1 MATTAATLTGAQT
14 TLSEEALAQLRATIR
29 GDVLTPA
36 DAAYAGIRP
45 TYNAMHPGRPA
56 LVVRAS
62 GTADVIEAVNLARE
76 HGLLVAVRGGG
87 HSVAGLSSIDGGLLI
102 DLALMNGVVVD
113 PEARTACVQ
122 GGALWGDADRE
133 TQVFG
138 LVTPGGVVSDTGVA
152 GLTLGGG
159 EGWVRRKYGLSS
171 DNLLSAQLVCADGQV
186 RTASADVNPDLFWA
200 IRGGG
205 GNFGIVTSFTFK
217 LHPLGPNVAFAGV
230 FYPVADAR
238 QVWRGFR
245 DWAAKA
251 PDEVSALCGC
261 TTLPAHPGL
270 PEPIHDTPFVVV
282 GAVHTGA
289 PEEGMKVLQPLRE
302 LGAPLADI
310 SQPLP
315 FSAVQTAFD
324 PFFTRGTLRSYWKST
339 YLPELTDDAIDLIA
353 QRAQNRPSART
364 FVITFLMGGAI
375 NRVGAT
381 DTAYSERSAP
391 WMVSMDGNWSD
402 QSEDSRVISWI
413 RETWAEV
420 AKFGT
425 GSVYLN
431 FTSLSD
437 EAPTSGVDSAFGDN
451 MRRLAE
457 IKRKY
462 DPTNLFRLN
471 NNIAPAS

>member
-1 MATTAATLTGAQT
+1 
-14 TLSEEALAQLRATIR
+14 
-29 GDVLTPA
+29 V
-36 DAAYAGIRP
+36 
-45 TYNAMHPGRPA
+45 
-56 LVVRAS
+56 
-62 GTADVIEAVNLARE
+62 
-76 HGLLVAVRGGG
+76 
-87 HSVAGLSSIDGGLLI
+87 
-102 DLALMNGVVVD
+102 
-113 PEARTACVQ
+113 
-122 GGALWGDADRE
+122 
-133 TQVFG
+133 
-138 LVTPGGVVSDTGVA
+138 PGGVVSDTGVA

-186 RTASADVNPDLFWA
+186 RTASAKVNPDLFWA

-205 GNFGIVTSFTFK
+205 GNFGIATSFTFT

-282 GAVHTGA
+282 GAVHSGA
-289 PEEGMKVLQPLRE
+289 PEDGMKVLQPLRE

-324 PFFTRGTLRSYWKST
+324 PFFARGTLRSYWKST
-339 YLPELTDDAIDLIA
+339 YLPKLTDDAIDVIA

-375 NRVGAT
+375 NKVGAK

-391 WMVSMDGNWSD
+391 WMVSLDGNWTD

-413 RETWAEV
+413 REAWAEV

-431 FTSLSD
+431 FTSLAD
-437 EAPTSGVDSAFGDN
+437 EAPTTAVDTAFGDN

-457 IKRKY
+457 VKRKY

-471 NNIAPAS
+471 NNIAPS